1 MSGIRCDVCD
11 SGGVLSMHW
20 SQSFALCDEHRHAPA
35 KAAAIHAAE
44 REVLE
49 ACVEWSKATD
59 AYCYQL
65 QLRRGMEADDVARSA
80 SAAEIRSRG
89 TALSAVR
96 RYRALLDAKAEGK
109 GA

>member
-35 KAAAIHAAE
+35 KAAAIHSAE

-49 ACVEWSKATD
+49 ACVEESKALDDVRARPNHIRARKRHTD
-59 AYCYQL
+59 AIYI
-65 QLRRGMEADDVARSA
+65 RAIKVRS
-80 SAAEIRSRG
+80 
-89 TALSAVR
+89 
-96 RYRALLDAKAEGK
+96 YRALIEAESK
-109 GA
+109 